1 MLKRILILS
10 EIFIVV
16 LLAGFIVLSMY
27 SVKFLQ
33 SKIQEKLGSGVFISQ
48 IEATRRYVAGKGILI
63 EDPVSKLKLLE
74 IDEIRIYP
82 AIRSIFYTRSI
93 VIRKIVLYHPSFL
106 IIRTRDSVVIMAGS
120 TARKPQREKT
130 KPSNKITIDKIT
142 IQDGK
147 FVFIDH
153 KNKSPSG
160 VIQLLKLES
169 TVENK

>member
-33 SKIQEKLGSGVFISQ
+33 SKIQEKLGPGVFVSQ

-120 TARKPQREKT
+120 TARKPQ
-130 KPSNKITIDKIT
+130 
-142 IQDGK
+142 
-147 FVFIDH
+147 
-153 KNKSPSG
+153 
-160 VIQLLKLES
+160 
-169 TVENK
+169 